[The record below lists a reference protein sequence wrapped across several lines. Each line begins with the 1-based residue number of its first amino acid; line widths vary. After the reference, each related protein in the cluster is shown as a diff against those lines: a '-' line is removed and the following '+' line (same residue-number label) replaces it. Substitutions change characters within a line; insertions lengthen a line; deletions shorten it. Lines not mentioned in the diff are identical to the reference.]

1 MKKALYRVLR
11 PRTFAEVIDKDIITS
26 VLKNQI
32 KNQATSHGYLFCG
45 THGTGKTSVAK
56 IFSRAVNCL
65 NPIDGEPCNKCKNC
79 LEILEDRSV
88 DVLELDAASNNGVD
102 NIRELKSMGVYPP
115 TNLKKKVYIIDEAHM
130 LSNSAFNALLKILEE
145 PPEHLI
151 FILATTDPDKL
162 PDTVKS
168 RVQRF
173 DFHTISKR
181 AIEKALKNAAVKLN
195 EDIDDSVFKLIAN
208 ESRGSMR
215 DALSA
220 LDQVLGL
227 PQRPIGEKEAVEL
240 LGLTGIYELMPL
252 VSAMINFDY
261 MGVLNETDQLEDLG
275 RSPEKLIY
283 SLMQIFRDLYVL
295 KIDQDADVLNKEEYF
310 KIINQIEVP
319 AIINIL
325 ERLRLILNDISNAY
339 DRFMVFQIGLLGIVK
354 DDYIKSQ
361 SYPTGQIKMPEPSVS
376 TSQSEKQNA
385 RSNSSSGSRESEN
398 KNVIS
403 NADSKASDSENK
415 NAISNVDSKS
425 SEKQKPAQGQAQD
438 FGGDDPYANL
448 DFIEGVD
455 MDQAY
460 DFEPEAKSTK
470 PRTSDH
476 ANKSVRPAANV
487 EAKES
492 SPKVEV
498 ERPSKVEV
506 ENKSEVTDESALAN
520 ESAQENQTAP
530 ANELAEK
537 NKNAEANESAEKNE
551 SADLN
556 EPAQGISENTTE
568 DNPSGNEIYDLLVDK
583 LPLLVDINEVFF
595 IRMEGDHL
603 IFRLKNPAVND
614 DRLDM
619 FKAEIEEVIFDSY
632 GRRVSILKENED
644 PAIERAKALFGDK
657 LNIIS

>member
-11 PRTFAEVIDKDIITS
+11 PMTFAEVIDKDIITS

-145 PPEHLI
+145 PPAHLI

-252 VSAMINFDY
+252 VRAMINFDY

-295 KIDQDADVLNKEEYF
+295 KIDQEADVLNKEEYF

-325 ERLRLILNDISNAY
+325 ERLRLILNDITNAY

-361 SYPTGQIKMPEPSVS
+361 SYPTGPVERPMPSVGS
-376 TSQSEKQNA
+376 RESEKQNA
-385 RSNSSSGSRESEN
+385 ISNASSGSRESEN

-403 NADSKASDSENK
+403 NSSSKASDNENK
-415 NAISNVDSKS
+415 NAISNADSKS
-425 SEKQKPAQGQAQD
+425 LAKQEPAQSQAQD

-455 MDQAY
+455 MEEAY

-470 PRTSDH
+470 PRASDQASKSDRSVTSEG
-476 ANKSVRPAANV
+476 AVTSEPAQASDQ
-487 EAKES
+487 A
-492 SPKVEV
+492 
-498 ERPSKVEV
+498 
-506 ENKSEVTDESALAN
+506 VT
-520 ESAQENQTAP
+520 
-530 ANELAEK
+530 
-537 NKNAEANESAEKNE
+537 
-551 SADLN
+551 N
-556 EPAQGISENTTE
+556 EPAQVSEQAVTSEHAQANEPVETNEAIEKSEVADTNEATATNESEEVSPENIDE
-568 DNPSGNEIYDLLVDK
+568 DNPSGNEIYELLVDK

>member
-79 LEILEDRSV
+79 LEILEERSV

-261 MGVLNETDQLEDLG
+261 MGVLKETDQLEDLG

-319 AIINIL
+319 AILNIL
-325 ERLRLILNDISNAY
+325 ERLRLILNDITNAY

-385 RSNSSSGSRESEN
+385 RLNSSSGSRESEN

-403 NADSKASDSENK
+403 NADSKARDSENK
-415 NAISNVDSKS
+415 NAISNADSKS
-425 SEKQKPAQGQAQD
+425 SAKQEPAQSQAQD
-438 FGGDDPYANL
+438 FAGDDPYANL

-455 MDQAY
+455 MEEAY
-460 DFEPEAKSTK
+460 DFEPEARSQK
-470 PRTSDH
+470 PRVNEQASKNDRPVTSEGTVTSEPAQVSEQAVTAEH
-476 ANKSVRPAANV
+476 AQANEPAQV
-487 EAKES
+487 S
-492 SPKVEV
+492 DQV
-498 ERPSKVEV
+498 
-506 ENKSEVTDESALAN
+506 VTN
-520 ESAQENQTAP
+520 ESAQASEAADVSEP
-530 ANELAEK
+530 AETNEPVEK
-537 NKNAEANESAEKNE
+537 NKAEETNES
-551 SADLN
+551 D
-556 EPAQGISENTTE
+556 E

>member
-319 AIINIL
+319 AILNIL

-361 SYPTGQIKMPEPSVS
+361 AYPTGPVERPAPSVKA
-376 TSQSEKQNA
+376 SESAEKNSI
-385 RSNSSSGSRESEN
+385 SNSSSSSRESEN

-455 MDQAY
+455 MEEAY
-460 DFEPEAKSTK
+460 DFEPQVKSTK
-470 PRTSDH
+470 PRTSEQASKND
-476 ANKSVRPAANV
+476 RPV
-487 EAKES
+487 T
-492 SPKVEV
+492 
-498 ERPSKVEV
+498 
-506 ENKSEVTDESALAN
+506 SEGAVASEPAQVSDRTVTSEPAQASDQVVTN
-520 ESAQENQTAP
+520 ESAQASEAADVSEPTET
-530 ANELAEK
+530 NEAEET
-537 NKNAEANESAEKNE
+537 NEAQDTNE

-583 LPLLVDINEVFF
+583 LPLLVDINEIFF

-632 GRRVSILKENED
+632 GRRVNILKENED

>member
-11 PRTFAEVIDKDIITS
+11 PMTFAEVIDKDIITS

-145 PPEHLI
+145 PPAHLI

-168 RVQRF
+168 RLQRF

-252 VSAMINFDY
+252 VTAMINFDY

-295 KIDQDADVLNKEEYF
+295 KIDQEADVLNKEEYF

-361 SYPTGQIKMPEPSVS
+361 SYPTGQIKMPGAS
-376 TSQSEKQNA
+376 A
-385 RSNSSSGSRESEN
+385 RSGQSEN

-403 NADSKASDSENK
+403 NASSGSRESEKENAISNASSKASDSENQ
-415 NAISNVDSKS
+415 NAISNESAKS
-425 SEKQKPAQGQAQD
+425 AESQEPAQSQAQD

-455 MDQAY
+455 VEETY

-470 PRTSDH
+470 PRASDQ
-476 ANKSVRPAANV
+476 ASKSDRPVTNV

-492 SPKVEV
+492 LPKVEV

-506 ENKSEVTDESALAN
+506 ENKSEVTNESALAN

-537 NKNAEANESAEKNE
+537 NKNAEANESADSKE
-551 SADLN
+551 ST
-556 EPAQGISENTTE
+556 EN
-568 DNPSGNEIYDLLVDK
+568 NPSGNEIYDLLVDK

-619 FKAEIEEVIFDSY
+619 FKAEIEEAIFDSY

>member
-1 MKKALYRVLR
+1 MNKALYRVLR

-88 DVLELDAASNNGVD
+88 DVLEMDAASNNGVD

-252 VSAMINFDY
+252 VTAMINFDY

-319 AIINIL
+319 AILNIL

-361 SYPTGQIKMPEPSVS
+361 SYPTGPVERPMLSVGS
-376 TSQSEKQNA
+376 RESEKQNA
-385 RSNSSSGSRESEN
+385 RSNSSSGSRESEKQN
-398 KNVIS
+398 T
-403 NADSKASDSENK
+403 
-415 NAISNVDSKS
+415 ISNVDSKS
-425 SEKQKPAQGQAQD
+425 SAKQKPAQSQAQD
-438 FGGDDPYANL
+438 FGGDNPYANL

-455 MDQAY
+455 MEEVY
-460 DFEPEAKSTK
+460 DFEPEAKSQK
-470 PRTSDH
+470 PRASEQASKSD
-476 ANKSVRPAANV
+476 RPAANV

-520 ESAQENQTAP
+520 ESTQENQTAP
-530 ANELAEK
+530 ANEPV
-537 NKNAEANESAEKNE
+537 EKNE
-551 SADLN
+551 SADSK
-556 EPAQGISENTTE
+556 ESTEN
-568 DNPSGNEIYDLLVDK
+568 NPSGNEIYNLLVDK

>member
-11 PRTFAEVIDKDIITS
+11 PMTFAEVIDKDIITS

-145 PPEHLI
+145 PPAHLI

-215 DALSA
+215 DALLA

-252 VSAMINFDY
+252 VRAMINFDY

-295 KIDQDADVLNKEEYF
+295 KIDQEADVLNKEEYF

-325 ERLRLILNDISNAY
+325 ERLRLILNDITNAY

-354 DDYIKSQ
+354 DDYIKGQ

-376 TSQSEKQNA
+376 ASQSEKQNA
-385 RSNSSSGSRESEN
+385 RLNSGSGSRESEN

-415 NAISNVDSKS
+415 NAISNADSKS
-425 SEKQKPAQGQAQD
+425 SAKQEPAQSQAQN

-455 MDQAY
+455 MEEVY
-460 DFEPEAKSTK
+460 DFEPQAKSTK
-470 PRTSDH
+470 PRASDQASKSDRSVTSEGAVTSEPAQVSEQAVTSEH
-476 ANKSVRPAANV
+476 A
-487 EAKES
+487 
-492 SPKVEV
+492 
-498 ERPSKVEV
+498 
-506 ENKSEVTDESALAN
+506 
-520 ESAQENQTAP
+520 Q
-530 ANELAEK
+530 ANELAET
-537 NKNAEANESAEKNE
+537 EAIEKSEVADTNEATATNESAEV
-551 SADLN
+551 S
-556 EPAQGISENTTE
+556 PENIDE

-583 LPLLVDINEVFF
+583 LPLLIDINEVFF

>member
-252 VSAMINFDY
+252 VTAMINFDY
-261 MGVLNETDQLEDLG
+261 MGVLKETDQLEDLG

-295 KIDQDADVLNKEEYF
+295 KIDQEADVLNKEEYF

-361 SYPTGQIKMPEPSVS
+361 SYPTGPVERPQPSVS

-385 RSNSSSGSRESEN
+385 RLNSSSGSRESEN

-403 NADSKASDSENK
+403 NADSKARDSENK
-415 NAISNVDSKS
+415 NAISNADSKS
-425 SEKQKPAQGQAQD
+425 SAKQEPAQSQAQD
-438 FGGDDPYANL
+438 FAGDDPYADL

-455 MDQAY
+455 MEEAY

-470 PRTSDH
+470 PRTSEQASKND
-476 ANKSVRPAANV
+476 RP
-487 EAKES
+487 
-492 SPKVEV
+492 
-498 ERPSKVEV
+498 
-506 ENKSEVTDESALAN
+506 VTSESAVASEPAQVSDRTVTSEPAQASDQVVTN
-520 ESAQENQTAP
+520 ESAQASEAADVSEPTET
-530 ANELAEK
+530 NEAE
-537 NKNAEANESAEKNE
+537 ETNE

>member
-252 VSAMINFDY
+252 VTAMINFDY

-295 KIDQDADVLNKEEYF
+295 KIDQEADVLNKEEYF

-319 AIINIL
+319 AILNIL

-385 RSNSSSGSRESEN
+385 RSNSSSGSKESEKQNARSNASSSSRESE
-398 KNVIS
+398 KENVIS
-403 NADSKASDSENK
+403 NADSK
-415 NAISNVDSKS
+415 S
-425 SEKQKPAQGQAQD
+425 STKQEPAQSQAQD

-455 MDQAY
+455 MEAAY
-460 DFEPEAKSTK
+460 DFEPEQKSQK
-470 PRTSDH
+470 PR
-476 ANKSVRPAANV
+476 
-487 EAKES
+487 
-492 SPKVEV
+492 
-498 ERPSKVEV
+498 
-506 ENKSEVTDESALAN
+506 AN
-520 ESAQENQTAP
+520 EQASKSDRPVTSEGTVTSEPAQVSEQAVTAEHAQ
-530 ANELAEK
+530 ANEPTETNEAEEE
-537 NKNAEANESAEKNE
+537 NEAPSTNE

-556 EPAQGISENTTE
+556 ELAQGISENTTE

>member
-11 PRTFAEVIDKDIITS
+11 PMTFAEVIDKDIITS

-115 TNLKKKVYIIDEAHM
+115 SNLKKKVYIIDEAHM

-181 AIEKALKNAAVKLN
+181 AIEVALKNAAVKLN

-227 PQRPIGEKEAVEL
+227 PQRPIDEKEAVEL

-252 VSAMINFDY
+252 VRSMINFDY
-261 MGVLNETDQLEDLG
+261 MGVLKESDQLEDLG

-295 KIDQDADVLNKEEYF
+295 KIDGDADVLNKEEYF
-310 KIINQIEVP
+310 KIINMVEVP
-319 AIINIL
+319 AILNIL
-325 ERLRLILNDISNAY
+325 ERLRLILNDITNAY

-361 SYPTGQIKMPEPSVS
+361 SYPTGPVQRPESSADAKVS
-376 TSQSEKQNA
+376 TSEKQNA
-385 RSNSSSGSRESEN
+385 LSNTKEN
-398 KNVIS
+398 VNTNENAQVKS
-403 NADSKASDSENK
+403 NA
-415 NAISNVDSKS
+415 S
-425 SEKQKPAQGQAQD
+425 SPAEQKPTASESQD
-438 FGGDDPYANL
+438 LGGDDPYANL

-455 MDQAY
+455 TEEAY
-460 DFEPEAKSTK
+460 DFEPESRIQKAKVSDR
-470 PRTSDH
+470 PATSDQ
-476 ANKSVRPAANV
+476 ADASKEAATSKSAGTSERAKASETPQATNQAAI
-487 EAKES
+487 S
-492 SPKVEV
+492 
-498 ERPSKVEV
+498 
-506 ENKSEVTDESALAN
+506 
-520 ESAQENQTAP
+520 ESAQATDQADASEI
-530 ANELAEK
+530 
-537 NKNAEANESAEKNE
+537 AEANGSTQASDQIKESE
-551 SADLN
+551 SPEARPEDD
-556 EPAQGISENTTE
+556 GE
-568 DNPSGNEIYDLLVDK
+568 DNPSGNEIYDTLVEN
-583 LPLLVDINEVFF
+583 LPMLIDINEVFF
-595 IRMEGDHL
+595 IRLEGNHL

-614 DRLDM
+614 SRLDM
-619 FKAEIEEVIFDSY
+619 FKADIEEVIFSSY

-657 LNIIS
+657 LNIIN

>member
-11 PRTFAEVIDKDIITS
+11 PMTFAEVIDKDIITS

-115 TNLKKKVYIIDEAHM
+115 SNLKKKVYIIDEAHM

-181 AIEKALKNAAVKLN
+181 AIELALKNAAVKLN

-252 VSAMINFDY
+252 VRSMINFDY
-261 MGVLNETDQLEDLG
+261 MGVLKESDQLEDLG

-295 KIDQDADVLNKEEYF
+295 KIDGDADVLNKEEYF

-319 AIINIL
+319 AILNIL
-325 ERLRLILNDISNAY
+325 ERLRLILNDITNAY

-361 SYPTGQIKMPEPSVS
+361 SYPTGPVQRPQPSADVKAS
-376 TSQSEKQNA
+376 TSEKQNA
-385 RSNSSSGSRESEN
+385 SASTKEN
-398 KNVIS
+398 VNTNENAQVQS
-403 NADSKASDSENK
+403 NA
-415 NAISNVDSKS
+415 S
-425 SEKQKPAQGQAQD
+425 SPAEQKPAASEAQD
-438 FGGDDPYANL
+438 LGGDDPYANL

-455 MDQAY
+455 MEEAY
-460 DFEPEAKSTK
+460 DFEPESRIQKAKASDR
-470 PRTSDH
+470 PVTSDQ
-476 ANKSVRPAANV
+476 AA
-487 EAKES
+487 AS
-492 SPKVEV
+492 
-498 ERPSKVEV
+498 
-506 ENKSEVTDESALAN
+506 
-520 ESAQENQTAP
+520 ESAQANNQAD
-530 ANELAEK
+530 ADQI
-537 NKNAEANESAEKNE
+537 AEANGSTQAIDQIKESE
-551 SADLN
+551 SPEARPEDD
-556 EPAQGISENTTE
+556 GE
-568 DNPSGNEIYDLLVDK
+568 DNPSGNEIYDTLVEN
-583 LPLLVDINEVFF
+583 LPMLIDINEVFF
-595 IRMEGDHL
+595 IRLEGNHL

-614 DRLDM
+614 SRLDM
-619 FKAEIEEVIFDSY
+619 FKADIEEVIFNSY

-657 LNIIS
+657 LNIIN

>member
-11 PRTFAEVIDKDIITS
+11 PMTFAEVIDKDIITS

-102 NIRELKSMGVYPP
+102 NIRELKNMGVYPP
-115 TNLKKKVYIIDEAHM
+115 SNLKKKVYIIDEAHM

-181 AIEKALKNAAVKLN
+181 AIEVALKNAAVKLN

-252 VSAMINFDY
+252 VRSMINFDY
-261 MGVLNETDQLEDLG
+261 MGVLKESDQLEDLG

-295 KIDQDADVLNKEEYF
+295 KIDGDADVLNKEEYF
-310 KIINQIEVP
+310 KIINMVEVP
-319 AIINIL
+319 AILNIL
-325 ERLRLILNDISNAY
+325 ERLRLILNDITNAY

-361 SYPTGQIKMPEPSVS
+361 SYPTGPVQRPQPIADAKVS
-376 TSQSEKQNA
+376 TSEKQNA
-385 RSNSSSGSRESEN
+385 N
-398 KNVIS
+398 S
-403 NADSKASDSENK
+403 NAKENALSNTKENVNTNENAQVKSNASSPAE
-415 NAISNVDSKS
+415 
-425 SEKQKPAQGQAQD
+425 QKPAASEHQD
-438 FGGDDPYANL
+438 VGEDDPYANL

-455 MDQAY
+455 MEEAY
-460 DFEPEAKSTK
+460 DFEPESRIQKAKASDR
-470 PRTSDH
+470 PVTSDQ
-476 ANKSVRPAANV
+476 ADVSKEAATSKSAGTSER
-487 EAKES
+487 AKA
-492 SPKVEV
+492 
-498 ERPSKVEV
+498 
-506 ENKSEVTDESALAN
+506 SETPQATDQAVIS
-520 ESAQENQTAP
+520 ESAQANDQADASEIAETNGSTQASDQIKESESPEATEN
-530 ANELAEK
+530 N
-537 NKNAEANESAEKNE
+537 
-551 SADLN
+551 
-556 EPAQGISENTTE
+556 GE
-568 DNPSGNEIYDLLVDK
+568 DNPSGNEIYDKLVEN
-583 LPLLVDINEVFF
+583 LPMLIDINEVFF
-595 IRMEGDHL
+595 IRLEGNHL
-603 IFRLKNPAVND
+603 IFKLKNPAVND
-614 DRLDM
+614 SRLDM
-619 FKAEIEEVIFDSY
+619 FKADIEEVIFNSY

-657 LNIIS
+657 LNIIN

>member
-11 PRTFAEVIDKDIITS
+11 PMTFAEVIDKDIITS

-115 TNLKKKVYIIDEAHM
+115 SNLKKKVYIIDEAHM

-181 AIEKALKNAAVKLN
+181 AIELALKNAAVKLN

-252 VSAMINFDY
+252 VRSMINFDY
-261 MGVLNETDQLEDLG
+261 MGVLKETDQLEDLG

-295 KIDQDADVLNKEEYF
+295 KIDGDADVLNKEEYF
-310 KIINQIEVP
+310 KIINMVEVP
-319 AIINIL
+319 AILNIL
-325 ERLRLILNDISNAY
+325 ERLRLILNDITNAY

-361 SYPTGQIKMPEPSVS
+361 SYPTGPVQRPEPSADAKVS
-376 TSQSEKQNA
+376 TSEKQNA
-385 RSNSSSGSRESEN
+385 P
-398 KNVIS
+398 S
-403 NADSKASDSENK
+403 NAKENALSNTKENAQVKSNASSPAE
-415 NAISNVDSKS
+415 
-425 SEKQKPAQGQAQD
+425 QKPAASEHQD
-438 FGGDDPYANL
+438 VGGDDPYANL

-455 MDQAY
+455 TEEAY
-460 DFEPEAKSTK
+460 DFEPESRIQKAKASDR
-470 PRTSDH
+470 PVTSDQ
-476 ANKSVRPAANV
+476 ADASKEAATSKSAGTSERAKASEGPQATDQAGTS
-487 EAKES
+487 EA
-492 SPKVEV
+492 PQATDQADA
-498 ERPSKVEV
+498 
-506 ENKSEVTDESALAN
+506 SEI
-520 ESAQENQTAP
+520 
-530 ANELAEK
+530 
-537 NKNAEANESAEKNE
+537 AEANGSTQASDQSDQIKTNE
-551 SADLN
+551 SPEAT
-556 EPAQGISENTTE
+556 ENNGE
-568 DNPSGNEIYDLLVDK
+568 DNPSGNEIYDTLVEN
-583 LPLLVDINEVFF
+583 LPMLIDINEVFF
-595 IRMEGDHL
+595 IRLEGNHL

-614 DRLDM
+614 SRLDM
-619 FKAEIEEVIFDSY
+619 FKTDIEEVIFNSY

-657 LNIIS
+657 LNIIN

>member
-252 VSAMINFDY
+252 VTAMINFDY

-295 KIDQDADVLNKEEYF
+295 KIDQEADVLNKEEYF

-361 SYPTGQIKMPEPSVS
+361 AYPTGPVERPAPSVKAS
-376 TSQSEKQNA
+376 ESAEKNSISNSSSSSSQSEK
-385 RSNSSSGSRESEN
+385 E
-398 KNVIS
+398 NVIS
-403 NADSKASDSENK
+403 NSTSKAGENEK
-415 NAISNVDSKS
+415 ENAILNADSKS
-425 SEKQKPAQGQAQD
+425 SEKQKPLVSD
-438 FGGDDPYANL
+438 DDPYANL

-455 MDQAY
+455 IEEAY
-460 DFEPEAKSTK
+460 DFEPQAKSQK
-470 PRTSDH
+470 PRASEQASKSDRPVISEGAVTSEPAQASDQAVTNEPAQASEQAVTAEH
-476 ANKSVRPAANV
+476 AQ
-487 EAKES
+487 
-492 SPKVEV
+492 
-498 ERPSKVEV
+498 
-506 ENKSEVTDESALAN
+506 AN
-520 ESAQENQTAP
+520 EIEE
-530 ANELAEK
+530 ANEAIETNETVGK
-537 NKNAEANESAEKNE
+537 NKVADTNEATVTNESAEVI
-551 SADLN
+551 
-556 EPAQGISENTTE
+556 PENNTE

>member
-261 MGVLNETDQLEDLG
+261 MGVLKETDQLEDLG

-361 SYPTGQIKMPEPSVS
+361 SYPTGPVERPQPSVS

-403 NADSKASDSENK
+403 NSSSKASDSENK
-415 NAISNVDSKS
+415 NAISNADSKS
-425 SEKQKPAQGQAQD
+425 SAKQEPAQSQAQD

-455 MDQAY
+455 MEEAY
-460 DFEPEAKSTK
+460 DFEPQAKSTK
-470 PRTSDH
+470 PRTSEQASKND
-476 ANKSVRPAANV
+476 RPV
-487 EAKES
+487 T
-492 SPKVEV
+492 
-498 ERPSKVEV
+498 
-506 ENKSEVTDESALAN
+506 SEGAVDSEPAQVSDRTVTSEPAQASDQVVTN
-520 ESAQENQTAP
+520 ESAQASEAADVSEPTET
-530 ANELAEK
+530 NEAE
-537 NKNAEANESAEKNE
+537 ETNE

>member
-11 PRTFAEVIDKDIITS
+11 PMTFAEVIDKDIITS

-145 PPEHLI
+145 PPAHLI

-181 AIEKALKNAAVKLN
+181 AIEKALKNAAAKLN

-261 MGVLNETDQLEDLG
+261 MGVLKETDQLEDLG

-295 KIDQDADVLNKEEYF
+295 KIDQDADVINKEEYF
-310 KIINQIEVP
+310 KIINQIEIP

-325 ERLRLILNDISNAY
+325 ERLRLILNDITNAY

-361 SYPTGQIKMPEPSVS
+361 AYPTGPVERPVPSVD
-376 TSQSEKQNA
+376 
-385 RSNSSSGSRESEN
+385 SRESEN

-403 NADSKASDSENK
+403 NASSKANDSENK
-415 NAISNVDSKS
+415 NVISNADSKS
-425 SEKQKPAQGQAQD
+425 STKQEPAESQTQD
-438 FGGDDPYANL
+438 FEGDDPYANL

-455 MDQAY
+455 MEEAY

-470 PRTSDH
+470 PRTSDY

-520 ESAQENQTAP
+520 ESAQENRTVP

-537 NKNAEANESAEKNE
+537 NKNAEANESADSKE
-551 SADLN
+551 ST
-556 EPAQGISENTTE
+556 EN
-568 DNPSGNEIYDLLVDK
+568 NPSGNEIYDLLVDK

-614 DRLDM
+614 ERLDM

>member
-11 PRTFAEVIDKDIITS
+11 PMTFAEVIDKDIITS

-115 TNLKKKVYIIDEAHM
+115 SNLKKKVYIIDEAHM

-181 AIEKALKNAAVKLN
+181 AIEVALKNAAVKLN

-252 VSAMINFDY
+252 VRSMINFDY
-261 MGVLNETDQLEDLG
+261 MGVLKESDQLEDLG

-295 KIDQDADVLNKEEYF
+295 KIDGDADVLNKEEYF
-310 KIINQIEVP
+310 KIINMVEVP
-319 AIINIL
+319 AILNIL
-325 ERLRLILNDISNAY
+325 ERLRLILNDITNAY

-361 SYPTGQIKMPEPSVS
+361 SYPTGPVHRPQPSADAKAS
-376 TSQSEKQNA
+376 TSEKQN
-385 RSNSSSGSRESEN
+385 
-398 KNVIS
+398 VLS
-403 NADSKASDSENK
+403 NAKENALSNTKENVNTNENAQVKSNASSPAE
-415 NAISNVDSKS
+415 
-425 SEKQKPAQGQAQD
+425 QKPTASEHQD
-438 FGGDDPYANL
+438 VGGDDPYANL

-455 MDQAY
+455 MEEAY
-460 DFEPEAKSTK
+460 DFEPESRIQKAKASDR
-470 PRTSDH
+470 PVTSDQ
-476 ANKSVRPAANV
+476 AGASKEAATRKSAGTSER
-487 EAKES
+487 AKA
-492 SPKVEV
+492 
-498 ERPSKVEV
+498 
-506 ENKSEVTDESALAN
+506 SEGPQATDQAGTS
-520 ESAQENQTAP
+520 ESAQDNYQADASEI
-530 ANELAEK
+530 
-537 NKNAEANESAEKNE
+537 AEANGSTQASDQIKESE
-551 SADLN
+551 SPEARPEDD
-556 EPAQGISENTTE
+556 GE
-568 DNPSGNEIYDLLVDK
+568 DNPSGNEIYDTLVEN
-583 LPLLVDINEVFF
+583 LPMLIDINEVFF
-595 IRMEGDHL
+595 IRLEGNHL

-614 DRLDM
+614 SRLDM
-619 FKAEIEEVIFDSY
+619 FKADIEEVIFNSY

-657 LNIIS
+657 LNIIN

>member
-11 PRTFAEVIDKDIITS
+11 PMTFAEVIDKDIITS

-145 PPEHLI
+145 PPAHLI

-252 VSAMINFDY
+252 VRAMINFDY

-295 KIDQDADVLNKEEYF
+295 KIDQEADVLNKEEYF

-325 ERLRLILNDISNAY
+325 ERLRLILNDITNAY

-361 SYPTGQIKMPEPSVS
+361 SYPTGQIKMPGASARS
-376 TSQSEKQNA
+376 SQSENKNA
-385 RSNSSSGSRESEN
+385 ISNASSGSRESEKEN
-398 KNVIS
+398 AIS
-403 NADSKASDSENK
+403 NASSKASDSENK
-415 NAISNVDSKS
+415 NAISNADSKS
-425 SEKQKPAQGQAQD
+425 SAKQEPAQSQAQN

-455 MDQAY
+455 MEEVY
-460 DFEPEAKSTK
+460 DFEPQAKSTK
-470 PRTSDH
+470 PRASDQASKSDRPVTSEGAVTSEPAQASNQTVTSEYAQ
-476 ANKSVRPAANV
+476 ANETEETN
-487 EAKES
+487 EAIETNKAIE
-492 SPKVEV
+492 
-498 ERPSKVEV
+498 
-506 ENKSEVTDESALAN
+506 KSEVAN
-520 ESAQENQTAP
+520 INEATAT
-530 ANELAEK
+530 
-537 NKNAEANESAEKNE
+537 NESAEV
-551 SADLN
+551 S
-556 EPAQGISENTTE
+556 PENIDE
-568 DNPSGNEIYDLLVDK
+568 DNPSGNEIYELLVDK

>member
-88 DVLELDAASNNGVD
+88 DVLEMDAASNNGVD

-252 VSAMINFDY
+252 VTAMINFDY

-339 DRFMVFQIGLLGIVK
+339 DRFMIFQIGLLGIVK

-361 SYPTGQIKMPEPSVS
+361 AYPTGPVERPAPSVKA
-376 TSQSEKQNA
+376 SESAEKNSI
-385 RSNSSSGSRESEN
+385 SNSSSSSRESENKNVISNSSSKASDSEN

-403 NADSKASDSENK
+403 NADSK
-415 NAISNVDSKS
+415 S
-425 SEKQKPAQGQAQD
+425 SAKQEPAQSQAQD

-455 MDQAY
+455 MEEAY

-470 PRTSDH
+470 PRTSEQASKND
-476 ANKSVRPAANV
+476 RPV
-487 EAKES
+487 I
-492 SPKVEV
+492 
-498 ERPSKVEV
+498 
-506 ENKSEVTDESALAN
+506 SEGAVDSEPAQVSDRTVTSEPAQASDQVVTN
-520 ESAQENQTAP
+520 ESAQASEAADVSEPTET
-530 ANELAEK
+530 NEAE
-537 NKNAEANESAEKNE
+537 ETNE

>member
-252 VSAMINFDY
+252 VTAMINFDY

-295 KIDQDADVLNKEEYF
+295 KIDQEADVLNKEEYF

-361 SYPTGQIKMPEPSVS
+361 SYPTGPVERPQPSVS

-385 RSNSSSGSRESEN
+385 RLNSSSGSRESEN

-403 NADSKASDSENK
+403 NADSKARDSENK
-415 NAISNVDSKS
+415 NAISNADSKS
-425 SEKQKPAQGQAQD
+425 SAKQESAQSQAQD
-438 FGGDDPYANL
+438 FAGDDPYANL

-455 MDQAY
+455 MEEAY

-470 PRTSDH
+470 PRANEQASKSDRPVTSEG
-476 ANKSVRPAANV
+476 AVASEPAQV
-487 EAKES
+487 S
-492 SPKVEV
+492 DRTVT
-498 ERPSKVEV
+498 
-506 ENKSEVTDESALAN
+506 SEPAQASDQVVTN
-520 ESAQENQTAP
+520 ESAQASEAADVSEPTETNEAEETNEAP
-530 ANELAEK
+530 
-537 NKNAEANESAEKNE
+537 STNE

-556 EPAQGISENTTE
+556 ELAQGISENTTE

>member
-88 DVLELDAASNNGVD
+88 DVLEMDAASNNGVD

-252 VSAMINFDY
+252 VTAMINFDY

-361 SYPTGQIKMPEPSVS
+361 AYPTGPVERPAPSVKA
-376 TSQSEKQNA
+376 SESAEKNSI
-385 RSNSSSGSRESEN
+385 SNSSSSSRESENKNVISNSSSKASDSEN

-403 NADSKASDSENK
+403 NADSK
-415 NAISNVDSKS
+415 S
-425 SEKQKPAQGQAQD
+425 SAKQEPAQSQAQD

-455 MDQAY
+455 MEEAY

-470 PRTSDH
+470 PRTSEQASKND
-476 ANKSVRPAANV
+476 RPV
-487 EAKES
+487 I
-492 SPKVEV
+492 
-498 ERPSKVEV
+498 
-506 ENKSEVTDESALAN
+506 SEGAVDSEPAQVSDRTVTSEPAQASDQVVTN
-520 ESAQENQTAP
+520 ESAQASEAADVSEPTET
-530 ANELAEK
+530 NEAE
-537 NKNAEANESAEKNE
+537 ETNE

>member
-261 MGVLNETDQLEDLG
+261 MGVLKETDQLEDLG

-319 AIINIL
+319 AILNIL
-325 ERLRLILNDISNAY
+325 ERLRLILNDITNAY

-385 RSNSSSGSRESEN
+385 RLNSSSGSRESEN

-403 NADSKASDSENK
+403 NADSKARDSENK
-415 NAISNVDSKS
+415 NAISNADSKS
-425 SEKQKPAQGQAQD
+425 SAKQEPAQSQAQD
-438 FGGDDPYANL
+438 FAGDDPYANL

-455 MDQAY
+455 MEEAY
-460 DFEPEAKSTK
+460 DFEPEARSQK
-470 PRTSDH
+470 PRVNEQASKNDRPVTSEGTVTSEPAQVSEQAVTAEH
-476 ANKSVRPAANV
+476 AQANEPAQV
-487 EAKES
+487 S
-492 SPKVEV
+492 DQV
-498 ERPSKVEV
+498 
-506 ENKSEVTDESALAN
+506 VTN
-520 ESAQENQTAP
+520 ESAQASEAADVSEP
-530 ANELAEK
+530 AETNEPVEK
-537 NKNAEANESAEKNE
+537 NKAEETNES
-551 SADLN
+551 D
-556 EPAQGISENTTE
+556 E

>member
-65 NPIDGEPCNKCKNC
+65 NPVDGEPCNKCKNC

-252 VSAMINFDY
+252 VRAMINFDY

-295 KIDQDADVLNKEEYF
+295 KIDQEADVLNKEEYF

-361 SYPTGQIKMPEPSVS
+361 AYPTGQVKMPQPSARS
-376 TSQSEKQNA
+376 RESEKQNA
-385 RSNSSSGSRESEN
+385 ISNASSSSRESEN

-403 NADSKASDSENK
+403 NADSKASDSEK
-415 NAISNVDSKS
+415 ENAISNADSKLS
-425 SEKQKPAQGQAQD
+425 AKQEPAQSQAQD
-438 FGGDDPYANL
+438 FAGDDPYANL

-455 MDQAY
+455 MEAAY
-460 DFEPEAKSTK
+460 DFEPEAKSQK
-470 PRTSDH
+470 PRSRES
-476 ANKSVRPAANV
+476 AELRESPGSNKIAQ
-487 EAKES
+487 AKETAAS
-492 SPKVEV
+492 QEEKTNNLVNTEEMTGPA
-498 ERPSKVEV
+498 
-506 ENKSEVTDESALAN
+506 ESAKAN
-520 ESAQENQTAP
+520 ESADASEIADKSEIPNESSD
-530 ANELAEK
+530 ANELADPK
-537 NKNAEANESAEKNE
+537 DL
-551 SADLN
+551 ADTD
-556 EPAQGISENTTE
+556 EPAEIEQENTSE

>member
-252 VSAMINFDY
+252 VTAMINFDY

-319 AIINIL
+319 AILNIL
-325 ERLRLILNDISNAY
+325 ERLRLILNDITNAY

-385 RSNSSSGSRESEN
+385 RLNSSSSSSQSEN

-403 NADSKASDSENK
+403 NADSKARDSENK
-415 NAISNVDSKS
+415 NAISNADSKS
-425 SEKQKPAQGQAQD
+425 SAKQEPAQSQAQD
-438 FGGDDPYANL
+438 FAGDDPYANL

-455 MDQAY
+455 MEEAY

-470 PRTSDH
+470 QRTSEQASKSDRLVTNEGAVTSEPAQASDQVVINEPAQVSEQAVTSEH
-476 ANKSVRPAANV
+476 A
-487 EAKES
+487 
-492 SPKVEV
+492 
-498 ERPSKVEV
+498 
-506 ENKSEVTDESALAN
+506 
-520 ESAQENQTAP
+520 Q
-530 ANELAEK
+530 ANELAET
-537 NKNAEANESAEKNE
+537 EAIEKSEVADTNEATATNESAEV
-551 SADLN
+551 S
-556 EPAQGISENTTE
+556 PENIDE
-568 DNPSGNEIYDLLVDK
+568 DNPSGNEIYELLVDK

>member
-11 PRTFAEVIDKDIITS
+11 PMTFAEVIDKDIITS

-65 NPIDGEPCNKCKNC
+65 NPVDGEPCNKCKNC
-79 LEILEDRSV
+79 LEILGDRSV

-145 PPEHLI
+145 PPAHLI

-220 LDQVLGL
+220 LDQVLSL

-295 KIDQDADVLNKEEYF
+295 KIDQEADVLNKEEYF

-361 SYPTGQIKMPEPSVS
+361 SYPTGPVERPMPSVKAS
-376 TSQSEKQNA
+376 ENEKQNAISNSSSSSSQSEK
-385 RSNSSSGSRESEN
+385 E
-398 KNVIS
+398 NVIS
-403 NADSKASDSENK
+403 NSSSKASDSENK
-415 NAISNVDSKS
+415 NAISNADSKS
-425 SEKQKPAQGQAQD
+425 SAKQEPAQSQAQD

-455 MDQAY
+455 MEEAY

-470 PRTSDH
+470 PRASEQASKSDRSVTSEGAVTSEPAQVSDQTVTNEH
-476 ANKSVRPAANV
+476 A
-487 EAKES
+487 
-492 SPKVEV
+492 
-498 ERPSKVEV
+498 
-506 ENKSEVTDESALAN
+506 
-520 ESAQENQTAP
+520 Q
-530 ANELAEK
+530 ANELAET
-537 NKNAEANESAEKNE
+537 EAIEKSEVADTNEATATNESAEV
-551 SADLN
+551 S
-556 EPAQGISENTTE
+556 SENTTE
-568 DNPSGNEIYDLLVDK
+568 DNPSGNEIYELLVDK

>member
-11 PRTFAEVIDKDIITS
+11 PMTFAEVIDKDIITS

-102 NIRELKSMGVYPP
+102 NIRELKNMGVYPP
-115 TNLKKKVYIIDEAHM
+115 SNLKKKVYIIDEAHM

-168 RVQRF
+168 RIQRF

-181 AIEKALKNAAVKLN
+181 AIEVALKNAAVKLN

-252 VSAMINFDY
+252 VRSMINFDY
-261 MGVLNETDQLEDLG
+261 MGVLKESDQLEDLG

-295 KIDQDADVLNKEEYF
+295 KIDGDADVLNKEEYF
-310 KIINQIEVP
+310 KIINMVEVP
-319 AIINIL
+319 AILNIL
-325 ERLRLILNDISNAY
+325 ERLRLILNDITNAY

-361 SYPTGQIKMPEPSVS
+361 SYPTGPVQRPQPIADAKVN
-376 TSQSEKQNA
+376 TSEKQNA
-385 RSNSSSGSRESEN
+385 N
-398 KNVIS
+398 S
-403 NADSKASDSENK
+403 NAKENALSNTKENVNTNENAQVKSNASSPAE
-415 NAISNVDSKS
+415 
-425 SEKQKPAQGQAQD
+425 QKPAASEHQD
-438 FGGDDPYANL
+438 VGEDDPYANL

-455 MDQAY
+455 MEEAY
-460 DFEPEAKSTK
+460 DFEPESRIQKAKASDR
-470 PRTSDH
+470 PVTSDQ
-476 ANKSVRPAANV
+476 ADASKEAATSKSAGTSER
-487 EAKES
+487 AKA
-492 SPKVEV
+492 
-498 ERPSKVEV
+498 
-506 ENKSEVTDESALAN
+506 SETPQATDQAVIS
-520 ESAQENQTAP
+520 ESAQANDQADASEIAETNGSTQASDQIKESESPEATEN
-530 ANELAEK
+530 N
-537 NKNAEANESAEKNE
+537 
-551 SADLN
+551 
-556 EPAQGISENTTE
+556 GE
-568 DNPSGNEIYDLLVDK
+568 DNPSGNEIYDKLVEN
-583 LPLLVDINEVFF
+583 LPMLIDINEVFF
-595 IRMEGDHL
+595 IRLEGNHL
-603 IFRLKNPAVND
+603 IFKLKNPAVND
-614 DRLDM
+614 SRLDM
-619 FKAEIEEVIFDSY
+619 FKADIEEVIFNSY

-657 LNIIS
+657 LNIIN

>member
-145 PPEHLI
+145 PPAHLI

-252 VSAMINFDY
+252 VRAMINFDY

-295 KIDQDADVLNKEEYF
+295 KIDQEADVLNKEEYF

-361 SYPTGQIKMPEPSVS
+361 SYPTGPVERPMPSVGS
-376 TSQSEKQNA
+376 RESEKQNA
-385 RSNSSSGSRESEN
+385 ISNASSGSRESEKEN
-398 KNVIS
+398 AIS
-403 NADSKASDSENK
+403 NASSKASDSENK
-415 NAISNVDSKS
+415 NAISNADSKS
-425 SEKQKPAQGQAQD
+425 SAKQEPAQSQAQD

-455 MDQAY
+455 MEEAY
-460 DFEPEAKSTK
+460 DFEPQAKSTK
-470 PRTSDH
+470 PRASEQASKSDRSVTSEGAVTSEPAQVSEQAVTSEH
-476 ANKSVRPAANV
+476 A
-487 EAKES
+487 
-492 SPKVEV
+492 
-498 ERPSKVEV
+498 
-506 ENKSEVTDESALAN
+506 
-520 ESAQENQTAP
+520 Q
-530 ANELAEK
+530 ANELAET
-537 NKNAEANESAEKNE
+537 NEAIEKSEVADTNEATATNESAEV
-551 SADLN
+551 S
-556 EPAQGISENTTE
+556 PENTTE
-568 DNPSGNEIYDLLVDK
+568 DNPSGNEIYELLVDK

>member
-145 PPEHLI
+145 PPAHLI

-240 LGLTGIYELMPL
+240 LGLTGVYELMPL

-295 KIDQDADVLNKEEYF
+295 KIDQEADVLNKEEYF

-325 ERLRLILNDISNAY
+325 EKLRLILNDISNAY

-354 DDYIKSQ
+354 DDYIKGQ
-361 SYPTGQIKMPEPSVS
+361 SYPTGPVERPQPSVS

-385 RSNSSSGSRESEN
+385 RSNSSSDSRENE
-398 KNVIS
+398 KQKALS
-403 NADSKASDSENK
+403 NADAKASDSENK
-415 NAISNVDSKS
+415 NAISS
-425 SEKQKPAQGQAQD
+425 STSRAGESAKENAISNSSSPAKQKPLVSD
-438 FGGDDPYANL
+438 DDPYANL

-455 MDQAY
+455 MEEAY
-460 DFEPEAKSTK
+460 DFEPQVKSTK
-470 PRTSDH
+470 PRTSEQASKND
-476 ANKSVRPAANV
+476 RPVTIEGAV
-487 EAKES
+487 TSEPAKVS
-492 SPKVEV
+492 DQTVT
-498 ERPSKVEV
+498 
-506 ENKSEVTDESALAN
+506 SEPAQVSDQVVTN
-520 ESAQENQTAP
+520 ESAQASEAADVSEP
-530 ANELAEK
+530 AETNEPVEK
-537 NKNAEANESAEKNE
+537 NKAEETNES
-551 SADLN
+551 D
-556 EPAQGISENTTE
+556 E

>member
-11 PRTFAEVIDKDIITS
+11 PMTFAEVIDKDIITS

-145 PPEHLI
+145 PPAHLI

-252 VSAMINFDY
+252 VRAMINFDY

-295 KIDQDADVLNKEEYF
+295 KIDQEADVLNKEEYF

-361 SYPTGQIKMPEPSVS
+361 SYPTGQIKMPGAS
-376 TSQSEKQNA
+376 A
-385 RSNSSSGSRESEN
+385 RSRESEN

-415 NAISNVDSKS
+415 NAISNADSKS
-425 SEKQKPAQGQAQD
+425 SANQEPAQSQAQD

-460 DFEPEAKSTK
+460 DFEPQAKSTK
-470 PRTSDH
+470 PRASEQASKSDRLVTNEGAVTSEPAQASDQVVINEPAQVSEQAVTSEH
-476 ANKSVRPAANV
+476 A
-487 EAKES
+487 
-492 SPKVEV
+492 
-498 ERPSKVEV
+498 
-506 ENKSEVTDESALAN
+506 
-520 ESAQENQTAP
+520 Q
-530 ANELAEK
+530 ANELAET
-537 NKNAEANESAEKNE
+537 EAIEKSEVADTNEATATNESAEV
-551 SADLN
+551 S
-556 EPAQGISENTTE
+556 PENIDE